1 MLLFIFNVSAIRS
14 IPSIVSF
21 PQLSNLGLFIRA
33 TVSES
38 NCPVGRSPPKA
49 WQNMIPTFF
58 SWYCVTWLY
67 EELNLKFS
75 DIVPEPILW
84 QQWSRLSTSSWHVHV
99 PILHQV
105 HLCGS
110 NDCEYWDIFWT
121 VSVEQIQNVELK
133 VLTVNYVTLQVCL
146 HNMKSTRTCLLHSL
160 TPRGPKLATNCQGCF
175 FICPKWFMGAL

>member
-1 MLLFIFNVSAIRS
+1 MMT
-14 IPSIVSF
+14 F

-99 PILHQV
+99 PVLHQV

-110 NDCEYWDIFWT
+110 NYCEYWLRHILDSVCWT
-121 VSVEQIQNVELK
+121 NSKCGMEGV
-133 VLTVNYVTLQVCL
+133 
-146 HNMKSTRTCLLHSL
+146 
-160 TPRGPKLATNCQGCF
+160 NCQLCNVTSVPSQYEKHKNVLVTF
-175 FICPKWFMGAL
+175 VDP